1 MNDVGGIE
9 LQTYD
14 TSKRLLYINDV
25 IDSNLAKE
33 FTEKLNEIDFED
45 MMIMRS
51 NLQKLAMFGVNVDTL
66 DKPPIKVFM
75 NSPGGHVYDA
85 LSIYDMI
92 SDREDIICIC
102 SGKVMSAAT
111 FILLAFNEKLR
122 YATKNTT
129 FMIHSPSSFLY
140 GKLKDMVDDVNETKR
155 LDKIITDI
163 YLKRSKIPKALLT
176 DIYKEKKDYF
186 FTAKEALKYGMIDKI
201 I

>member
-1 MNDVGGIE
+1 MDVGGIE

-14 TSKRLLYINDV
+14 ASKRILYINDV
-25 IDSNLAKE
+25 IDSNLTKE

-45 MMIMRS
+45 LMIMRS

-85 LSIYDMI
+85 LSLYDMI
-92 SDREDIICIC
+92 SDREDIVCIC

-129 FMIHSPSSFLY
+129 FMIHSPSSFSY
-140 GKLKDMVDDVNETKR
+140 GKLKDMVDDVNEIKR
-155 LDKIITDI
+155 IDKLITDI